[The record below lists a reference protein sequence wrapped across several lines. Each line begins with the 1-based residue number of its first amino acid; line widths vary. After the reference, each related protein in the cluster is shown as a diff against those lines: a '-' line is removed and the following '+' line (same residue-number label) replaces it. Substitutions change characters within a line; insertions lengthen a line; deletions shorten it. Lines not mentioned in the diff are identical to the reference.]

1 MSAPSETAIRDP
13 HTQLGATAG
22 AAAGSNRGYYIWGA
36 FNVVLGALAMV
47 GTLPGRTH
55 GLGLVTEPLLAD
67 LHLDRDGFANINLV
81 ATLVG
86 ALACFPT
93 GWLIDRAGTRWSYVI
108 VVLGLGAVCAVMSG
122 VTSILG
128 LAVLVTLTRA
138 LGQSA
143 LSVVSMA
150 VVGKWFRS
158 RVGVAMSIYSILV
171 GLGFGAAFKLVGSA
185 VSTEG
190 WRTAWWQISLVLMVG
205 LAPLAALL
213 VRSNPDRYRRSDDA
227 PTPAPQPLGG
237 FSFAEALRTPAFW
250 IFALAASLY
259 GLVASGMGLFNEA
272 ILRERN
278 FDQQTYHDV
287 LAWGSIIG
295 LGGQL
300 LAGVLGWKFSLS
312 KILAGAMFVYAAALL
327 WLPRVETMTQLY
339 GYVLLMGI
347 SGGVITVVFFAIWPQ
362 AFGRA
367 SLGRIQG
374 AAQML
379 TVLASAVGP
388 KVFSLCDHWNK
399 SYSPALYTL
408 APIVAAL
415 GLAAWLV
422 HTPRS
427 DQQPA

>member
-1 MSAPSETAIRDP
+1 MSAPSEAALHDP
-13 HTQLGATAG
+13 YDSARATAERS
-22 AAAGSNRGYYIWGA
+22 ADNSLGYYAWGA
-36 FNVVLGALAMV
+36 SNVLLGALAMV

-67 LHLDRDGFANINLV
+67 LHLDRDTFANINLF

-86 ALACFPT
+86 ALACFPA
-93 GWLIDRAGTRWSYVI
+93 GWLIDRLGTRWSYVL
-108 VVLGLGAVCAVMSG
+108 VVAALGAVCWVMSG
-122 VTSILG
+122 VTGIVALT
-128 LAVLVTLTRA
+128 VLVTLTRA
-138 LGQSA
+138 FGQSA

-158 RVGVAMSIYSILV
+158 RVGVAMSIYSILM
-171 GLGFGAAFKLVGSA
+171 GLGFGASFAAVGWA
-185 VSTEG
+185 VRNQG
-190 WRTAWWQISLVLMVG
+190 WRTAWSEISLALMFG

-213 VRSNPDRYRRSDDA
+213 VRSNPERYGQRHE
-227 PTPAPQPLGG
+227 PTSVAALAEAG
-237 FSFAEALRTPAFW
+237 FSFAAALRTPAFW

-272 ILRERN
+272 ILRERGFN
-278 FDQQTYHDV
+278 QETYHHV
-287 LAWGSIIG
+287 LSISFAIG
-295 LGGQL
+295 LGGQF
-300 LAGVLGWKFSLS
+300 LAGALGWKFSLAR
-312 KILAGAMFVYAAALL
+312 ILAGAMFVYAAALL
-327 WLPRVETMTQLY
+327 WLPQVETMTQLY

-347 SGGVITVVFFAIWPQ
+347 AGGIITVIFFAIWPQ

-388 KVFSLCDHWNK
+388 KVFTLCYRQYE
-399 SYSPALYTL
+399 SYSPALYLL

-415 GLAAWLV
+415 GLAAWFIR
-422 HTPRS
+422 TPRP
-427 DQQPA
+427 DERPV